1 MGIPRTAKIVNSTRQ
16 LHEDMKGCVLYD
28 REKAGSSDIN
38 AGVKPGWMI
47 ARTLFSIFVAAFI
60 YH

>member
-1 MGIPRTAKIVNSTRQ
+1 MGMPRTAKIVNSTRQ
-16 LHEDMKGCVLYD
+16 LHEGSVFYD
-28 REKAGSSDIN
+28 REKAGSSNIN

-47 ARTLFSIFVAAFI
+47 PRTLFSIFVAAFI